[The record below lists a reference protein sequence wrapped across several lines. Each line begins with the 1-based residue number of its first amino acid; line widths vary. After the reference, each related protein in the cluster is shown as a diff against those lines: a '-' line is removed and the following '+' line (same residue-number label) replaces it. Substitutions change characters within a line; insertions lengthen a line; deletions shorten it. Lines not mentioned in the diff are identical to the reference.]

1 MGGKGPFTHNARARA
16 LTQDTHPPPP
26 PRPPADDSK
35 SISPLWPFGFGLS
48 YATFSYSAL
57 AVAGTL
63 SPSTPVSVYATVC
76 NTAGPSGSEVSQL
89 YLGFPAAANE
99 PPQLLK
105 GFQKTALEPGECAG
119 VGFPLTAD
127 DVKIWDVAAQAW
139 AIVPGTYSVMVGSG
153 SRDIR
158 LTGSLVV
165 TA

>member
-1 MGGKGPFTHNARARA
+1 MRWRGKKARAQPQRPC
-16 LTQDTHPPPP
+16 LTPLPPPP
-26 PRPPADDSK
+26 LALSADDSQN
-35 SISPLWPFGFGLS
+35 ISPLWPFGYGLS
-48 YATFSYSAL
+48 YSTFSYSAL

-76 NTAGPSGSEVSQL
+76 NTAGPSGAEVSQL
-89 YLGFPAAANE
+89 YLSFPAAANE
-99 PPQLLK
+99 PPKLLK

-139 AIVPGTYSVMVGSG
+139 AIVPGTYGVMVGSG

-158 LTGSLVV
+158 LTGALAV
-165 TA
+165 TS